1 MAQFDLKQFYQEL
14 DRHYAA
20 HDNAATEQFLSAS
33 REKARLAGAP
43 LPFNDSC
50 PSCVPPIEPN
60 MDYIC
65 VLNEQ
70 ACFYRGLSRF
80 EECLEAFSAAQ
91 EELEQLYRTD
101 TREYGVLLLNKAGA
115 YRYMGDT
122 EQALAHFRKAQRIL
136 EAHADTPVG
145 TLAGLYNNIGLL
157 SLDLH
162 QDEEAERCFH
172 RALDLLRQTQAH
184 QVELATTYNNIAFL
198 ISARGQYAEAAETIQ
213 AALEILS
220 RLDDGLNAH
229 YPAALNTR
237 GALLYRTG
245 EYAGALSDFALAAEK
260 TEIIYGKNVEYASAC
275 ANCAAACRALGR
287 QAEADVWQARAD
299 ACGKERR
306 A

>member
-1 MAQFDLKQFYQEL
+1 M
-14 DRHYAA
+14 
-20 HDNAATEQFLSAS
+20 
-33 REKARLAGAP
+33 
-43 LPFNDSC
+43 
-50 PSCVPPIEPN
+50 
-60 MDYIC
+60 
-65 VLNEQ
+65 
-70 ACFYRGLSRF
+70 
-80 EECLEAFSAAQ
+80 
-91 EELEQLYRTD
+91 
-101 TREYGVLLLNKAGA
+101 
-115 YRYMGDT
+115 
-122 EQALAHFRKAQRIL
+122 
-136 EAHADTPVG
+136 G

-198 ISARGQYAEAAETIQ
+198 LSARGQYAEAAETIQ